1 MEKADSTSKTL
12 WIFLWTLSILVVG
25 GIAYVL
31 GAGTKSTES
40 QPARSSQIT
49 TAPTQIVESTIAPT
63 QAVDLNISCQKTG
76 PSQKKEYLLT
86 YILKEGDS
94 FKSIATTELGNSTRV
109 SELTK
114 LNEDQRNLTVGSTI
128 FLPPKDITES
138 TGNISEVSG
147 KIIKKD
153 DASWQLTYGGGE
165 KGLGIWM
172 PGFWFKDFTDKDT
185 YKVGDCVTILF
196 DNGVKVY
203 SVKKSS

>member
-12 WIFLWTLSILVVG
+12 WIFLWALSILVVG
-25 GIAYVL
+25 GVAYVL
-31 GAGTKSTES
+31 GAGTKSDTTK
-40 QPARSSQIT
+40 PTLSSEIT
-49 TAPTQIVESTIAPT
+49 TAPTQIVENTITPT
-63 QAVDLNISCQKTG
+63 KAIDLDTSCQKTG
-76 PSQKKEYLLT
+76 PSQKKDYLLT

-94 FKSIATTELGNSTRV
+94 FKSIAETELGDVTRV

-128 FLPPKDITES
+128 FLPPKEITES

-153 DASWQLTYGGGE
+153 EGSWQLTYGGGE

-172 PGFWFKDFTDKDT
+172 PGFWFKDFPNVNTFKI
-185 YKVGDCVTILF
+185 GDCVTILF